1 MNEFDGDGRE
11 RREGADGW
19 RRSMLGTSAEEEKE
33 IRWREKRKKEEEERR
48 RKITWRR
55 EGRKVFN
62 SWRRGERVR
71 HHLITGPFPL
81 HDSESCPDEV
91 GEEG

>member
-1 MNEFDGDGRE
+1 MERE
-11 RREGADGW
+11 
-19 RRSMLGTSAEEEKE
+19 
-33 IRWREKRKKEEEERR
+33 REKRERKR

-71 HHLITGPFPL
+71 HHLITGSLPL
-81 HDSESCPDEV
+81 HDSESCPDEKERESTRV
-91 GEEG
+91 GGG